1 MSIFP
6 RTAAICSMLLAG
18 VAGGA
23 AGGGAAEPIQPGD
36 PWPVF
41 EPPTPD
47 SGEPGASIV
56 EITQHPASGV
66 WSVWLDNGV
75 LIHHRAM
82 DRGSGLIAIGLT
94 IPHLDLGGRGLSGS
108 ELAVAEAAAAVLNV
122 PATEELDADAMRALL
137 RGRRVTIRASATAD
151 ATTIR
156 VDTRVEDA
164 ALAIELLGELLGSAR
179 IHDEALGRWQTG
191 SAARLD
197 AVDRAPPARARREI
211 ARSLSPDSVVTR
223 EDLAAVSPERVQA
236 WLDALGARPMEA
248 AICGDLDRVPAL
260 TMMADSLARLPDRE
274 RIVPM
279 HAEAGSRPLGAQAD
293 ATLEGARPQAVAMW
307 ALLLDEP
314 LRASGRRRLTIG
326 MDALQQRLESA
337 LQHERQLAFS
347 VGAQVLVP
355 GDEAGAGGL
364 LLAVLSEPAR
374 IDESIE
380 LAERELTAIAEEG
393 VGAPWLDKARERQL
407 AAASELRGSARVWAN
422 YLSTRQ
428 WWSREI
434 DDLLLV
440 VERLEAEPADAID
453 AQLQDL
459 LASERRVRARVV
471 GVPEEA
477 PATGRDRPSLIGPG
491 ER

>member
-1 MSIFP
+1 MRRPAI
-6 RTAAICSMLLAG
+6 TAAICWTLLVGG
-18 VAGGA
+18 VS
-23 AGGGAAEPIQPGD
+23 AEPTQPGD

-47 SGEPGASIV
+47 SGEPGSSIV

-82 DRGSGLIAIGLT
+82 DRGSGLVAIGLT
-94 IPHLDLGGRGLSGS
+94 IPHLDLEGHGLGGS
-108 ELAVAEAAAAVLNV
+108 ELAVAEAAAAVLNA
-122 PATEELDADAMRALL
+122 PATDDLDADAWRGML
-137 RGRRVTIRASATAD
+137 RGKRVTIRASATAD

-156 VDTRVEDA
+156 VDARVEDA
-164 ALAIELLGELLGSAR
+164 ALAIDLLGRLLASAR
-179 IHDEALGRWQTG
+179 AHDEALARWK
-191 SAARLD
+191 AASSSRLNS
-197 AVDRAPPARARREI
+197 VERAPPARARREI
-211 ARSLSPDSVVTR
+211 ALSLSPDSVVAR
-223 EDLAAVSPERVQA
+223 EDLDAVTPERVQA
-236 WLDALGARPMEA
+236 WLDALGVHPMEA

-279 HAEAGSRPLGAQAD
+279 HAEAGARPLRAQAD
-293 ATLEGARPQAVAMW
+293 ATLEGTRPQAVAMW

-314 LRASGRRRLTIG
+314 LRAAGRRRLTIG
-326 MDALQQRLESA
+326 MDALQQRLESS

-347 VGAQVLVP
+347 VGAQMLVP

-374 IDESIE
+374 VDESIE
-380 LAERELTAIAEEG
+380 LAERELATIAGEG
-393 VGAPWLDKARERQL
+393 VGEEYLAKARARQL
-407 AAASELRGSARVWAN
+407 SAASELRSSARVWAN

-440 VERLEAEPADAID
+440 VERLEAEPEGAID
-453 AQLQDL
+453 ASLREL
-459 LASERRVRARVV
+459 LASDRRVRVRVV
-471 GVPEEA
+471 GMPGEA
-477 PATGRDRPSLIGPG
+477 PAGQPEAPALVGPE